1 MTKHCLFSL
10 VLLAAVASAASK
22 DGSVPQYTPVA
33 TLVAK
38 AHALT
43 GQTAR
48 VPLSDAGAST
58 PNFVRAL
65 ALTPK
70 AAQPMS
76 DLFDAIVYQGAIEP
90 EVKLAMALRVAQ
102 IYGSPYLAIH
112 AERLLRASE
121 SGRALLQ
128 QIDRP
133 ISSAQASSAESLAL
147 EYVEKLTK
155 GVHGVSNSDFE
166 RVRTRFNDS
175 QIVELSTTTCY
186 FNYLV
191 RFVEALKL
199 PVESW
204 AFEPATVGVS
214 KVKRPIA
221 RVALL
226 SDEEMA
232 AIDVRQSAQ
241 KAAPSNWNIGFA
253 NSMRSMLLNPAAAS
267 AWMAYGTASR
277 EYASVDRTLKL
288 QISFA
293 VSMANTCR
301 YCTLHQVLGLR
312 RQGVDIAKL
321 VAMQKDDSALTPR
334 EKIAVDFAREL
345 TLKPASITVSTY
357 AKFKQEFGE
366 QGALE
371 VVQQTCNF
379 AFMNRF
385 TDGLRLPSEDEAV
398 RVYLETYGR
407 PFNELP

>member
-1 MTKHCLFSL
+1 MALTATTAM
-10 VLLAAVASAASK
+10 AAAASK
-22 DGSVPQYTPVA
+22 DAAVPQYPSVDS
-33 TLVAK
+33 LVAK
-38 AHALT
+38 AHSLT

-48 VPLSDAGAST
+48 LPLTEASANT

-70 AAQPMS
+70 AAQPMA

-112 AERLLRASE
+112 AERLLRASDP
-121 SGRALLQ
+121 GRALLREF
-128 QIDRP
+128 DRP
-133 ISSAQASSAESLAL
+133 LSPAQAASAEALAL
-147 EYVEKLTK
+147 EYVDKLTR
-155 GVHGVSNSDFE
+155 GVHGVSSEDFE

-175 QIVELSTTTCY
+175 QVVELTTTTCF

-204 AFEPATVGVS
+204 ALEPASPAAS
-214 KVKRPIA
+214 KVRRPIA
-221 RVALL
+221 RVALI

-232 AIDVRQSAQ
+232 AIEARVGAQ

-253 NSMRSMLLNPAAAS
+253 NSMRAMLLSPAAAS
-267 AWMAYGTASR
+267 AWMAYGNASR
-277 EYASVDRTLKL
+277 DYATVDRTLKL
-288 QISFA
+288 HISLA

-345 TLKPASITVSTY
+345 TLKPAGITD
-357 AKFKQEFGE
+357 ADFEKIRQEFGE

-407 PFNELP
+407 AFQELP

>member
-1 MTKHCLFSL
+1 MLKHFVYFL
-10 VLLAAVASAASK
+10 VVTAAALSGASK
-22 DGSVPQYTPVA
+22 DAPAPQFASVPA
-33 TLVAK
+33 LIAK
-38 AHALT
+38 AHKLT
-43 GQTAR
+43 NATAR
-48 VPLSDAGAST
+48 VPLSDAGGST

-70 AAQPMS
+70 AAKPMT
-76 DLFDAIVYQGAIEP
+76 DLFDAVVYQGAIQP
-90 EVKLAMALRVAQ
+90 EVKLAMALRIAQ

-112 AERLLRASE
+112 AERLLAASE
-121 SGRALLQ
+121 DGRALLQ

-133 ISSAQASSAESLAL
+133 SPALASSAEALAL
-147 EYVEKLTK
+147 EYVEKLTQ
-155 GVHGVSNSDFE
+155 GVHGVTDQDFQ

-175 QIVELSTTTCY
+175 QVVELTTTTCY

-204 AFEPATVGVS
+204 ALEPAGDTTS
-214 KVKRPIA
+214 KVKRPSA
-221 RVALL
+221 RVSLISDAEIEAL
-226 SDEEMA
+226 EA
-232 AIDVRQSAQ
+232 RIAAQ

-253 NSMRSMLLNPAAAS
+253 NSMRAMLLSPEAAS
-267 AWMAYGTASR
+267 AWMSYGVASR
-277 EYASVDRTLKL
+277 EYASVDRSLKL

-293 VSMANTCR
+293 VSMANGCR

-312 RQGVDIAKL
+312 RQGVDVAKL
-321 VAMQKDDSALTPR
+321 VAMAKDDSALTPR
-334 EKIAVDFAREL
+334 ERIAVDFAREL
-345 TLKPASITVSTY
+345 TSKPASITD
-357 AKFKQEFGE
+357 AAFEKLKHEFGE

-398 RVYLETYGR
+398 RVYMETYGR
-407 PFNELP
+407 PFQELP